1 MSYVDRVLENLKAKN
16 EAQPEFIQAATEVL
30 NSLRPLL
37 DKDDKY
43 EKNAI
48 LERITEPERQI
59 MFRVPWV
66 DDSGKVQV
74 NRGFR
79 VQFNSAIGPYKGGLR
94 FHPSVNLGIIKFL
107 GFEQIFKNSLT
118 TLPIGGGKGGSDFD
132 PKGKSDRE
140 VMAFCQS
147 FMTEL
152 YRHIGKDTDVPAGDI
167 GVGGRE
173 IGYLYGQYKRITGL
187 YEEFLQE
194 RVLLTA
200 VHLSYRSYR
209 IRSCISYK
217 RYA

>member
-30 NSLRPLL
+30 NSLKPLL

-66 DDSGKVQV
+66 DDNGKIQV

-94 FHPSVNLGIIKFL
+94 FHPSVDLGIIKFL

-140 VMAFCQS
+140 IMAFCQS

-152 YRHIGKDTDVPAGDI
+152 YRHIGKDT
-167 GVGGRE
+167 
-173 IGYLYGQYKRITGL
+173 
-187 YEEFLQE
+187 
-194 RVLLTA
+194 
-200 VHLSYRSYR
+200 
-209 IRSCISYK
+209 
-217 RYA
+217 